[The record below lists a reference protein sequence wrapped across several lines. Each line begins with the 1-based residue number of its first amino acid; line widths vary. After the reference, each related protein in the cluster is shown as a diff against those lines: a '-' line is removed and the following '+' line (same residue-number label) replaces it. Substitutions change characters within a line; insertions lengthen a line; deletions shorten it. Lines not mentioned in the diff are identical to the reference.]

1 MKHRSWILVLFLPC
15 LLWTAS
21 PARQPEYNITVH
33 VTASR
38 SVKQSENAPRHQ
50 HLDVTIDG
58 KKYELESVLGVHGLL
73 NLGDYRA
80 RLSTDDHDTNGHD
93 SHQVYEF
100 QFPDKRTREFLVV
113 GQLE

>member
-1 MKHRSWILVLFLPC
+1 MKHRFWTLVLFLPC
-15 LLWTAS
+15 LLWSAS
-21 PARQPEYNITVH
+21 PSRQPEYNITVH

-38 SVKQSENAPRHQ
+38 SVKHSDSAPRYQ
-50 HLDVTIDG
+50 YLNVTIDG
-58 KKYELESVLGVHGLL
+58 KKYELESILGVRGLL

-100 QFPDKRTREFLVV
+100 QFPDKRTREVLVV
-113 GQLE
+113 GESE